1 VSVTLLPAD
10 SPRARV
16 LLAEAAAAAA
26 AALVAVTL
34 HLQLWRARWS
44 EPFALGGDAS
54 FYLMEVRT
62 LGRFGSYLRSP
73 NLGWPFGQSVHDLP
87 QGVDNLHWL
96 ALKVLYTV
104 SGTTGGAVNLFY
116 VLSSLAV
123 AAMTMVVLRLFGLRR
138 WLALVITLLFVFLPY
153 HFARGEGH
161 ILLSGYQLVPL
172 GVLLAAS
179 LFGDH
184 PPMVRRNEAGRTRID
199 WRNKRSWLVAAA
211 CVGLASTGAYYM
223 MFSLGL
229 VVVAALLSATTNER
243 GKRLA
248 PVVAAGVI
256 VVLTG
261 FVFALNVA
269 PTLTYLAK
277 NGPNPGV
284 ASRSPSE
291 TELYGLRIS
300 QLFLPR
306 EQHRIG
312 PLAKI
317 ATRSQGKVVPSE
329 GGQQLGIIGAAG
341 LAALLGAVVLAA
353 MGKRLRPPFDVL
365 NRLGLLTLACIMAGT
380 VSGFAIFISAA
391 GMSYIRAW
399 NRISVVIGFMALLAV
414 GLLTEH
420 LLRRRPGVVWL
431 APMLAVGL
439 LAVGYLDQ
447 TSAYDVPPYA
457 AIHAEAQS
465 TKAFFQTVADTVGP
479 SGAVFTWPHVPFP
492 ETPDRGGT
500 GAYDQALGYVHQP
513 DLKWS
518 YGFTRGRHPDYP
530 LAFEKQPASQWLT
543 SVAAIGFRALVVDR
557 AALQGKDAVPDVEPD
572 VQSQLGAP
580 IAVSSDGRYALYD
593 LGAYAKKI
601 ESAQG
606 ADALKAL
613 ATQVLSGA

>member
-1 VSVTLLPAD
+1 V
-10 SPRARV
+10 
-16 LLAEAAAAAA
+16 AAG
-26 AALVAVTL
+26 AALIAVAL

-44 EPFALGGDAS
+44 EPFAIGGDAS

-62 LGRFGSYLRSP
+62 LGRFGSYLASP

-96 ALKVLYTV
+96 ALKVLYAV

-138 WLALVITLLFVFLPY
+138 WLALVVTLLFVFLPY

-184 PPMVRRNEAGRTRID
+184 PPLVRRNDAGRTRID
-199 WRNKRSWLVAAA
+199 WRNKRSWFVAAA
-211 CVGLASTGAYYM
+211 CAGLASTGAYYM

-229 VVVAALLSATTNER
+229 VVIAALLCAATNEQ
-243 GKRLA
+243 GKRFA
-248 PVVAAGVI
+248 PVMAAGVI

-269 PTLTYLAK
+269 PTLAYLAK
-277 NGPNPGV
+277 NGPNAGV
-284 ASRSPSE
+284 ATRSPSE

-306 EQHRIG
+306 EQHRVDT
-312 PLAKI
+312 LSKI

-341 LAALLGAVVLAA
+341 LATLMGAVVLAA
-353 MGKRLRPPFDVL
+353 MGKRLRAPFDVL
-365 NRLGLLTLACIMAGT
+365 NRLGLLTLACILAGT
-380 VSGFAIFISAA
+380 VSGFAVFISAA

-414 GLLTEH
+414 GLLVEH
-420 LLRRRPGVVWL
+420 LLRRRPRAAWV
-431 APMLAVGL
+431 APALAVGL
-439 LAVGYLDQ
+439 LGMGYVDQ

-457 AIHAEAQS
+457 AIHAEAQT

-479 SGAVFTWPHVPFP
+479 SGAVFSWPHVPFP
-492 ETPDRGGT
+492 EVPDRGGT
-500 GAYDQALGYVHQP
+500 GAYDPALGYVYQP

-530 LAFEKQPASQWLT
+530 LAFERQPASQWLP
-543 SVAAIGFRALVVDR
+543 SVVAVGFRALVVDR
-557 AALQGKDAVPDVEPD
+557 AALQGTNAVSDVEPD
-572 VQSQLGAP
+572 VQSELGAP
-580 IAVSSDGRYALYD
+580 LAVSADGRYALYD
-593 LGAYAKKI
+593 LSTYAKKV
-601 ESAQG
+601 ESSQG

-613 ATQVLSGA
+613 ASRVLAGN